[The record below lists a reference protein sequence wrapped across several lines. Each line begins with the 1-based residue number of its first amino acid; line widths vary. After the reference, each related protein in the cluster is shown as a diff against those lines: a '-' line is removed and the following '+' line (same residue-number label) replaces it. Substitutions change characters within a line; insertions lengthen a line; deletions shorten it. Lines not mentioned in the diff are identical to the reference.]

1 MVTMAAMANKACR
14 TGMRTRITRQA
25 PCGAFSV
32 LMTALIASSLCQPAF
47 ALDWNFTP
55 TLNNSATFTDN
66 VKQSASNRE
75 SGLILSVTPGFT
87 LVSKGSRRVQASVGY
102 GLSGVARFGGDNSTD
117 LNHNLS
123 ATGKAEL
130 VEDFL
135 FLDGSANISQELI
148 SLLGSPADA
157 NTNSSNRATVGT
169 YSFSPYVQKRLGTFA
184 TAQARYTHSGAIF
197 GDHAGSN
204 IASDALT
211 ASLGSG
217 TRFNDFNW
225 GLNYSLRQAEYAD
238 NGATR
243 ASNATFESTSATLG
257 YALSRKFRVFTTV
270 GRDSNDFINASQSNG
285 NFYTA
290 GFGWSPSRR
299 TSLDASAG
307 KRFLGNTFS
316 LSLLH
321 SSHFSNWNIK
331 YSEDVSDISQ
341 QILTDT
347 GKSYLICALASG
359 DYFITSNLTLSGCS
373 RPVTSSELIQ
383 YRQILGITDK
393 KLLAGG
399 IANSSLAQGVYLIK
413 SFTSGVSWSKGRIG
427 AGFSVFDTRR
437 NYLLLTQFE
446 DRTQGISVNA
456 NYRLTPKTRVTSILT
471 FTNNQVPAGF
481 GGLKLDRDDNI
492 YTASL
497 GVDHRFD
504 SKVTGTLTLR
514 RQQRESNDP
523 AASFDENSITASLY
537 MRF

>member
-1 MVTMAAMANKACR
+1 
-14 TGMRTRITRQA
+14 
-25 PCGAFSV
+25 
-32 LMTALIASSLCQPAF
+32 MTALMASSFCQPAF

-66 VKQSASNRE
+66 VKQSANNRE
-75 SGLILSVTPGFT
+75 SALILSVTPGFT

-135 FLDGSANISQELI
+135 FLDGTARISQELI
-148 SLLGSPADA
+148 SLLGSPSDA

-197 GDHAGSN
+197 GDNAGSN

-217 TRFNDFNW
+217 SRFNDFNW
-225 GLNYSLRQAEYAD
+225 GLNYSLRKAEYAD
-238 NGATR
+238 NGTTR
-243 ASNATFESTSATLG
+243 AGNATFESTSATLG

-307 KRFLGNTFS
+307 KRFLGNTFA

-321 SSHFSNWNIK
+321 RSHFSNWNIK

-341 QILTDT
+341 QFLTRGAIFAYAWKCGNSPQPLFTNDFSPPINGVNCT
-347 GKSYLICALASG
+347 
-359 DYFITSNLTLSGCS
+359 
-373 RPVTSSELIQ
+373 PVVAFQ
-383 YRQILGITDK
+383 
-393 KLLAGG
+393 
-399 IANSSLAQGVYLIK
+399 SLNRSIAQGVFIIK
-413 SFTSGVSWSKGRIG
+413 DLTASVAWSKGRVG
-427 AGFSVFDTRR
+427 AGLNVFDTRR
-437 NYLLLTQFE
+437 NYLVLTNLE
-446 DRTQGISVNA
+446 DRTQGISGNA
-456 NYRLTPKTRVTSILT
+456 NYRLTPQTRVTTTLT

-481 GGLKLDRDDNI
+481 SGLKMDRDDNI
-492 YTASL
+492 YTASI
-497 GVDHRFD
+497 GIDHRFD
-504 SKVTGTLTLR
+504 SKVTGVLTLR